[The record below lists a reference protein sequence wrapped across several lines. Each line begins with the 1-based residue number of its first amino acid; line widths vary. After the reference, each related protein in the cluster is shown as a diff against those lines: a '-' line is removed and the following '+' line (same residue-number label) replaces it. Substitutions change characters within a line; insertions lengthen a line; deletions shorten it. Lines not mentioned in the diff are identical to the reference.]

1 MPLRFTKSSIISH
14 MSDKPSVTNRH
25 QLSMLR
31 LVSFETLL
39 SVLNSIGTL
48 WIFALM
54 IVISVDVIGRTVF
67 DAPLPGVLEL
77 VRLSIVGIVF
87 IQLGHTLRA
96 ERITRSD
103 NLIRI
108 LQRRLPRVGFGLQ
121 AVFELAGTGV
131 FFVLFQASLPLFL
144 RSWESGEYA
153 GIEGYITYPVWPVR
167 LVILIGSA
175 CAGIQFLL
183 FAWRDLKAT
192 WSGNPPTT
200 KEAEFAEGL
209 AYGSEN

>member
-1 MPLRFTKSSIISH
+1 MSNRPPATGLYPLTMRRF
-14 MSDKPSVTNRH
+14 
-25 QLSMLR
+25 
-31 LVSFETLL
+31 VSFETLL

-54 IVISVDVIGRTVF
+54 VVISLDVIGRTAF
-67 DAPLPGVLEL
+67 DSPLPGVLEL

-108 LQRRLPRVGFGLQ
+108 LQRRSPRVGFGLQ
-121 AVFELAGTGV
+121 ALFELAGTAV
-131 FFVLFQASLPLFL
+131 FFVLFRASLPLFL
-144 RSWESGEYA
+144 RSWTSGEYA

-183 FAWRDLKAT
+183 FAWRNLKSAWNGT
-192 WSGNPPTT
+192 PPAEE
-200 KEAEFAEGL
+200 EAEFAESL
-209 AYGSEN
+209 AYGSEE

>member
-1 MPLRFTKSSIISH
+1 
-14 MSDKPSVTNRH
+14 MSEQPSAPGRRALFPQH
-25 QLSMLR
+25 
-31 LVSFETLL
+31 LVSFEMLL
-39 SVLNSIGTL
+39 SLLNSIGTL

-54 IVISVDVIGRTVF
+54 IIISLDVIGRTAF
-67 DAPLPGVLEL
+67 DSPLPGVLEL

-96 ERITRSD
+96 GRITRAD

-108 LQRRLPRVGFGLQ
+108 LQRRLPRIGFGMQ
-121 AVFELAGTGV
+121 ALFELAGTGIFV
-131 FFVLFQASLPLFL
+131 VLFHASLPLFL
-144 RSWESGEYA
+144 RSWTSGEYA

-183 FAWRDLKAT
+183 FAWRDLQAV
-192 WSGNPPTT
+192 WNGRAPAAE
-200 KEAEFAEGL
+200 EAEFAESL
-209 AYGSEN
+209 AYGSED